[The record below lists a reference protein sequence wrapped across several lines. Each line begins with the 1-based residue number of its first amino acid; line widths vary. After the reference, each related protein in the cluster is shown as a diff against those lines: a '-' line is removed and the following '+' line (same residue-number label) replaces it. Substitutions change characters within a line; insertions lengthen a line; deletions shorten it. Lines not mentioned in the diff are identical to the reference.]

1 MPTNDEIIKKT
12 KDWCREWNYYL
23 DEEYLE
29 EEGYKLPFGV
39 CNDRAVIPLELL
51 EEKLN
56 EITQQIFYDFN
67 AKMIPIETA
76 DVTGFVGMKKEDFI
90 SFKKKYGIIE
100 TAK

>member
-1 MPTNDEIIKKT
+1 MQTNDEIIKKT

-29 EEGYKLPFGV
+29 EGHKLPFGV

-90 SFKKKYGIIE
+90 SFKNKYGI
-100 TAK
+100 K